1 MTGPDAKE
9 AACDPAG
16 ESLVAT
22 ARDIATEAGALTLRW
37 FGRRDLGVTWKRDGT
52 EVTEADRAAE
62 RLVRERIAERF
73 PDDAVFGE
81 EEGGAIRS
89 DGRTWV
95 IDPID
100 GTRGFVRGVPLYATL
115 VALVDASGPLVGVID
130 LPALGRTLAAG
141 RGAGC
146 WLGEHRCSVSDHPS
160 LDGALVNT
168 SDYNTLRAA
177 QFEALR
183 FGGAMMR
190 TWGDAYGYFLV
201 ATGQAEAMIDP
212 VCETWDLAPMPVILS
227 EAGGMFT
234 DTAGRPEYRN
244 RSGVAT
250 NGLLHGSVLA
260 ALQAVEPNR
269 PDGAAA
275 VASDGRGALVLHR
288 AGAGTQSLREAS
300 DGE

>member
-1 MTGPDAKE
+1 M
-9 AACDPAG
+9 AAA
-16 ESLVAT
+16 S
-22 ARDIATEAGALTLRW
+22 DIAAEAGALTLRW

-81 EEGGAIRS
+81 EEGGAIRP

-130 LPALGRTLAAG
+130 LPVLGQTLAAG

-146 WLGEHRCSVSDHPS
+146 WLGEHRCAVSDHPD

-168 SDYNTLRAA
+168 SDYNTFEPA
-177 QFEALR
+177 QFEALCS
-183 FGGAMMR
+183 GGAMMR

-212 VCETWDLAPMPVILS
+212 ICETWDLAPMPVILS
-227 EAGGMFT
+227 EAGGVFS
-234 DTAGRPEYRN
+234 DTAGQPEYRN
-244 RSGVAT
+244 RSGIAT
-250 NGLLHGSVLA
+250 NGHMH
-260 ALQAVEPNR
+260 QAVV
-269 PDGAAA
+269 AAMQA
-275 VASDGRGALVLHR
+275 PAPQRAEAEKQALKGASDGK
-288 AGAGTQSLREAS
+288 
-300 DGE
+300 